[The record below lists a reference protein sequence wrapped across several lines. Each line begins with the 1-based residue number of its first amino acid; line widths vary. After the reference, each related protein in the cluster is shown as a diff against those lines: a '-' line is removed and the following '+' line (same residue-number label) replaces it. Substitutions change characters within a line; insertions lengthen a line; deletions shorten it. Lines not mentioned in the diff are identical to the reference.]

1 MSSVMLLQ
9 LALVM
14 SAAPAVHLSI
24 NGMAAP
30 TREVVAPAL
39 MKPQWTVL
47 LLALVMHSVS
57 SALDG
62 VAAPTR
68 KVIAERRTQALS
80 SHGL

>member
-1 MSSVMLLQ
+1 MSSAMLMQ

-24 NGMAAP
+24 DGVAAP

-39 MKPQWTVL
+39 MVL
-47 LLALVMHSVS
+47 LLALLMPSIS
-57 SALDG
+57 SPLDW

-68 KVIAERRTQALS
+68 KVIAERRTEALS